1 MADTVTRETIEEC
14 ARWQTQDKISMLNGI
29 AVLFIALGVV
39 VAIGIVLSKLPA
51 LGVALA
57 LVVIGLV
64 LVAVAEWLRVKT
76 GRKP

>member
-1 MADTVTRETIEEC
+1 MKPHEH
-14 ARWQTQDKISMLNGI
+14 RWQTQDKISMLNGI

-57 LVVIGLV
+57 LVAIGLV
-64 LVAVAEWLRVKT
+64 LVAVAEWISMT